1 MDFNVM
7 RYKKFVHVV
16 SNFTC
21 QLTFSAIY
29 RLVVS
34 KSSQLFERLL
44 TISPF
49 SKYLPVKIQVA
60 SLLKPK
66 QHITTGQIKKWVWEY
81 SLSSIKPDI
90 KEFCKTVEQPLSYN

>member
-66 QHITTGQIKKWVWEY
+66 QHITTGRIKKWCENTAY
-81 SLSSIKPDI
+81 LLLSQILKSFAK
-90 KEFCKTVEQPLSYN
+90 Q

>member
-1 MDFNVM
+1 MHDVAKLYMCQKDPFKQMKTMDFNVM
-7 RYKKFVHVV
+7 RYKTFVPVV
-16 SNFTC
+16 SAFTC
-21 QLTFSAIY
+21 QLTFSKATIY

-66 QHITTGQIKKWVWEY
+66 QDITTG
-81 SLSSIKPDI
+81 
-90 KEFCKTVEQPLSYN
+90 